1 MSITQGSPLP
11 DITTTT
17 TQAKTAPSYYT
28 DYLSGLSQA
37 GQTALSRT
45 PGQMIAGLD
54 PLQMRAYAELPE
66 AAAAYQPGL
75 SAAEQTAASAAT
87 GVSPER
93 LASFMNPYTQNVV
106 EEMGRLSEQNIQRN
120 ILPSL
125 RMGMVGTGQLGSQ
138 RYAGALGQGLA
149 EASKTLTG
157 QQYGALSE
165 GYKTALDAAFKEA
178 GLERET
184 AQTQANI
191 AKLAQD
197 LGLGEVG
204 ALEKAGT
211 TRQAYEQ
218 SLLDQPLKT
227 ASQVQALLRG
237 FDIPTSETKT
247 VTGPGQAGQYAKSG
261 LENISGLLSLLGAAS
276 TGTAATRAAGLF
288 ENILK
293 ALGPSVTNQVD
304 WASILANQGV
314 QNAGGEASGAVQT
327 ESGTGSV

>member
-54 PLQMRAYAELPE
+54 PLQMQAYTGTAE
-66 AAAAYQPGL
+66 AAGAYQPGL
-75 SAAEQTAASAAT
+75 GAAEQTAASAAT

-93 LASFMNPYTQNVV
+93 LASFMNPYTKNVV
-106 EEMGRLSEQNIQRN
+106 EEMGRLAEQNIQRN

-165 GYKTALDAAFKEA
+165 GYKGAVDAALREA

-197 LGLGEVG
+197 LGLAEVG

-237 FDIPTSETKT
+237 FDIPTTETKT
-247 VTGPGQAGQYAKSG
+247 FVGPGQAGQYSKSG
-261 LENISGLLSLLGAAS
+261 LETITGLAALLGSAA
-276 TGTAATRAAGLF
+276 TGTAADRVSDALSK
-288 ENILK
+288 IIK
-293 ALGPSVTNQVD
+293 AVGPSVANQID
-304 WASILANQGV
+304 WAGILANQGV
-314 QNAGGEASGAVQT
+314 QNAGGEASGAVLDET
-327 ESGTGSV
+327 GMGSV

>member
-93 LASFMNPYTQNVV
+93 LASFMNPYTKNVV

-178 GLERET
+178 GLEIET

-247 VTGPGQAGQYAKSG
+247 TTGPGQAGQYAKSG

-276 TGTAATRAAGLF
+276 TGTAATRAAGVF

-293 ALGPSVTNQVD
+293 ALGPGITNQID
-304 WASILANQGV
+304 WSKIDWTQAPRDTGTVEGAEPQE
-314 QNAGGEASGAVQT
+314 GG
-327 ESGTGSV
+327 